1 MNCLYVSRNI
11 FMDFTNILLLIKM
24 INITIFAKNKCERQ
38 QLQKG
43 HFQICVANYTHT
55 TVFVCSKLKIKHKI
69 KRCKTNLDFADIFAR
84 LKK

>member
-1 MNCLYVSRNI
+1 
-11 FMDFTNILLLIKM
+11 MDFTNILLLIKM
-24 INITIFAKNKCERQ
+24 INTTIFAKKQKCERQ

-69 KRCKTNLDFADIFAR
+69 KRCKTSLDFADIFAK